1 MTKKF
6 EQLALLLI
14 TVLFVGVMLGLYIA
28 RYSTHTSVQLSAYDS
43 ADTSAVESAETAQS
57 NVNGK
62 LNINLATAKQL
73 AMLPGIGE
81 GLAQRI
87 VDYRQENGPF
97 ISIKDLTNVS
107 GIGEKRLEAISE
119 YITVGG

>member
-43 ADTSAVESAETAQS
+43 ADTSDVESAETAQS

-97 ISIKDLTNVS
+97 ISIKDLINVS